1 MGTLKGLS
9 DPPAMSSARQSPA
22 TLDPPPATASAVTL
36 TFVGGTIE
44 LRGVAADAAKLPGC
58 LWDARTACFR
68 APAAAYA
75 DLRRALAAGAEG
87 GLVVDDRARGYTELE
102 RGALVRREPRPY
114 QAEALAAWQARR
126 HRGVVVLPTGAGK
139 TWVAC
144 LAIDDR
150 RRSTLVVAP
159 TLDLVRQWYD
169 VLRTTFGV
177 PVGVVGGGEYQVLPL
192 TVSTYDSA
200 HLHM

>member
-1 MGTLKGLS
+1 M
-9 DPPAMSSARQSPA
+9 
-22 TLDPPPATASAVTL
+22 
-36 TFVGGTIE
+36 
-44 LRGVAADAAKLPGC
+44 
-58 LWDARTACFR
+58 
-68 APAAAYA
+68 
-75 DLRRALAAGAEG
+75 
-87 GLVVDDRARGYTELE
+87 
-102 RGALVRREPRPY
+102 
-114 QAEALAAWQARR
+114 
-126 HRGVVVLPTGAGK
+126 VLPTGAGK

-177 PVGVVGGGEYQVLPL
+177 PVGVIGGGEYDVRSL

-200 HLHM
+200 HLHMEHSATGSGWSCSTSVTTCRGPPTPSRRARASRRSASA